1 MAPVKGPFF
10 ILIVPMLNDHH
21 FVMAA
26 TRAAKRTVPIH
37 IAVAA
42 DPNAELL
49 RTRYGRSGNRNRSER
64 GKSIS
69 SFLHGFLLLDYEE
82 NGHETSAF
90 RKPSWEFSESDELP
104 LVPDGWSLLAGK
116 TF

>member
-1 MAPVKGPFF
+1 MTHLRLHKTPNLVSSEPG
-10 ILIVPMLNDHH
+10 
-21 FVMAA
+21 AA
-26 TRAAKRTVPIH
+26 H
-37 IAVAA
+37 
-42 DPNAELL
+42 
-49 RTRYGRSGNRNRSER
+49 SGNRNRSER

-104 LVPDGWSLLAGK
+104 LVPDGWNLLAGK